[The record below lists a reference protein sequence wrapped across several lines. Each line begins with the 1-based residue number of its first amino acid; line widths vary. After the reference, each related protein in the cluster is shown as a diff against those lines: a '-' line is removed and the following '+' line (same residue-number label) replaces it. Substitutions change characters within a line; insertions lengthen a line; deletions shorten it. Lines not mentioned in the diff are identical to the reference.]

1 MMEQKSLSGIERTLV
16 VQYLTDGNVP
26 VTLTPVE
33 ETLNS
38 DEVIHSLTSQIFPV
52 AIKGEQVQVSH
63 KGEIVIFGLIGVGTV
78 QVVFLHVGYCVVLP
92 HYDRDFDGST
102 ILSAFV
108 LY

>member
-1 MMEQKSLSGIERTLV
+1 MEQKSLSGIERTLV

-63 KGEIVIFGLIGVGTV
+63 KLSLKIRRRQSDVLLIKM
-78 QVVFLHVGYCVVLP
+78 
-92 HYDRDFDGST
+92 
-102 ILSAFV
+102 
-108 LY
+108 

>member
-1 MMEQKSLSGIERTLV
+1 MADKKKTIWNFFENTQGDKVVWIIVLV
-16 VQYLTDGNVP
+16 LIMFSI
-26 VTLTPVE
+26 LCIF
-33 ETLNS
+33 S
-38 DEVIHSLTSQIFPV
+38 STSRLLGPGQSRLDLV
-52 AIKGEQVQVSH
+52 WDHLK
-63 KGEIVIFGLIGVGTV
+63 IVIFGLIGVGTV